1 MRLTVSLFLVFMMI
15 FTSKLIAAEFKDDEN
30 PTVQEVVNKS
40 VETESPTYSEE
51 MSSEELAAQYL
62 DEVGLSEGE
71 NGDLFVAIGSAQMP
85 EEDPATNPDFIT
97 LRELKANEAA
107 LDAKKMFIEYVRTE
121 ISASDIVTLP
131 ETPLGTDFDNKK
143 NAVTDKVNKAL
154 RKYKKALRTLD
165 KSEHKKN
172 KGIDFEQLAK
182 EGIIAGIQKIKPD
195 FDPSKVEQKNI
206 DAYNEA
212 KAELESTEED
222 YNNLV
227 AEAETLKGKL
237 GQENVSSVETFASMS
252 VVGLVPIASF
262 EAWDGETYTTTQIA
276 IWTNKEEKRT
286 RELYAGM
293 DVKFDAGEM
302 SLKDFIKST
311 DWSTAQG
318 ARKFFDDKG
327 NFWLLAIG
335 SHPIKGNSS
344 SAMRKAKGFARTNAQ
359 KQIAYIL
366 YSEAQAKQVAQA
378 KMQEISTGK
387 IDGSMENQ
395 SVTSFAETL
404 SQKVEKKNIQGMS
417 QKLGKKFTH
426 PISGQKMYV
435 SVYGLSSSG
444 VRKARLIE
452 GSQAR
457 AAQDQIKE
465 NERSKGVKAGIEKT
479 ITDTKN
485 DKSSFNKG
493 FKEGVSKAKSA
504 PSSSSSTIKNNKSSS
519 ESSKK
524 GGFKGGGTTSGAFK

>member
-1 MRLTVSLFLVFMMI
+1 
-15 FTSKLIAAEFKDDEN
+15 
-30 PTVQEVVNKS
+30 
-40 VETESPTYSEE
+40 
-51 MSSEELAAQYL
+51 
-62 DEVGLSEGE
+62 
-71 NGDLFVAIGSAQMP
+71 
-85 EEDPATNPDFIT
+85 
-97 LRELKANEAA
+97 
-107 LDAKKMFIEYVRTE
+107 
-121 ISASDIVTLP
+121 
-131 ETPLGTDFDNKK
+131 
-143 NAVTDKVNKAL
+143 
-154 RKYKKALRTLD
+154 
-165 KSEHKKN
+165 
-172 KGIDFEQLAK
+172 
-182 EGIIAGIQKIKPD
+182 
-195 FDPSKVEQKNI
+195 
-206 DAYNEA
+206 
-212 KAELESTEED
+212 
-222 YNNLV
+222 
-227 AEAETLKGKL
+227 
-237 GQENVSSVETFASMS
+237 
-252 VVGLVPIASF
+252 
-262 EAWDGETYTTTQIA
+262 
-276 IWTNKEEKRT
+276 
-286 RELYAGM
+286 M

-318 ARKFFDDKG
+318 ARKFFDEKG

-519 ESSKK
+519 GSSKK